1 VKLPNFLLSI
11 IKCCDALLFS
21 SGTMLVAVLG
31 QAFQLC
37 WHPLLS
43 CRTYHLWPHR
53 GLKLQVNCCQEGN
66 ICSSWVSSLWGRQH
80 FIWMLNAITNWL
92 YSPLKTWNRHLHFFI
107 GVVCKDIILLCHVIE
122 KFQLFRY
129 LSCTSGPS
137 CC

>member
-1 VKLPNFLLSI
+1 MLWCF
-11 IKCCDALLFS
+11 ALLIRDHACGCSWSGFS
-21 SGTMLVAVLG
+21 MRPAHNGKL
-31 QAFQLC
+31 QLC

-53 GLKLQVNCCQEGN
+53 KCGLKLQVNCCQEGN

-107 GVVCKDIILLCHVIE
+107 GVVCKDIIL
-122 KFQLFRY
+122 FQLFRY